1 MCIILH
7 CCNYTLFI
15 LGEPKLK
22 FSEYFIG
29 DVYQSLRDIDLVAN
43 GTEFSHDWLGME
55 GSYLRTLKSKKR
67 RPSAGVLA
75 RCAVRLQS
83 WSQAYSGNTH
93 TCINDKAIV
102 LNELAESC
110 WDAIKEIGRSR

>member
-1 MCIILH
+1 MKI
-7 CCNYTLFI
+7 
-15 LGEPKLK
+15 
-22 FSEYFIG
+22 SDYFIERIY
-29 DVYQSLRDIDLVAN
+29 DRLRDIDMVAN